1 MLFGQLFYLQYSK
14 APKRSIAFWY
24 GISYNCNEKEA
35 KHTDTVDYSYLGRS
49 VALLSGVPVRIY
61 RQNEEILRF
70 FPVKLPKDPIALY
83 RTEIMSISE
92 HVGYFAT
99 PLFHCYG
106 VLNAGQTKLVV
117 GPTSQIMADDQKLR
131 ELAFRLDVPKEEV
144 PAFLDGMNAIVR
156 LPVETLLE
164 MLCTINYFLNGGEQ
178 LKLSDL
184 AIYDAEQAILK
195 SGVEQRRTKRRY
207 AEDVIERQSHNTL
220 AIENM
225 LMEIVS
231 AGDTA
236 ALKSWLKQAPAIRG
250 GTIAK
255 DQLRQ
260 FRNVF
265 IVTATLAS
273 RAAIR
278 GGMRED
284 DAFTLSDAYIQ
295 RVELLKSHD
304 KILNLQFHM
313 LLEFTEQVEKL
324 HRGKHTSKLALDVA
338 NYVRH
343 HLSEPISV
351 DAMAEELF
359 LSRPY
364 LSAKFRQET
373 GQTLTDFILNEKTE
387 EAKRLLR
394 YSDKSAS
401 AIASYLGFSSHGHFI
416 KVFKK
421 YAGLTPQEYRDKA
434 Q

>member
-1 MLFGQLFYLQYSK
+1 MGKVDYTYLAK
-14 APKRSIAFWY
+14 SIASLS
-24 GISYNCNEKEA
+24 GIPVRVFEEEKE
-35 KHTDTVDYSYLGRS
+35 LC
-49 VALLSGVPVRIY
+49 
-61 RQNEEILRF
+61 RF
-70 FPVKLPKDPIALY
+70 FPVTLPKDPMALY
-83 RTEIMSISE
+83 RAEIMDIRE

-106 VLNAGQTKLVV
+106 VLNAGQMKLVI
-117 GPTSQIMADDQKLR
+117 GPTSQIMADEQKLR

-144 PAFLDGMNAIVR
+144 PSFLDGMNAIVR
-156 LPVETLLE
+156 MPVETLLE
-164 MLCTINYFLNGGEQ
+164 MLCTINHFLNNGETLKISDITIHETELQ
-178 LKLSDL
+178 LLK
-184 AIYDAEQAILK
+184 AGAEQ
-195 SGVEQRRTKRRY
+195 QRTKRVY
-207 AEDVIERQSHNTL
+207 AEETAERQAHNTL
-220 AIENM
+220 AIENVVM
-225 LMEIVS
+225 DIVS
-231 AGDTA
+231 RGDTA
-236 ALKSWLKQAPAIRG
+236 ALKSWLNQASAVQS

-260 FRNVF
+260 FQNVF

-284 DAFTLSDAYIQ
+284 DAFSLSDAYIQ
-295 RVELLKSHD
+295 RVELLTSHE

-313 LLEFTEQVEKL
+313 LLEFTEQVEQL
-324 HRGKHTSKLALDVA
+324 HRGKHTTKLSLDVA

-351 DAMAEELF
+351 DALAEELY

-364 LSAKFRQET
+364 LSAKFKQET
-373 GQTLTDFILNEKTE
+373 GRTLTDYILNEKTE

-421 YAGLTPQEYRDKA
+421 YAGLTPQEYRDNA
-434 Q
+434 QYSVP